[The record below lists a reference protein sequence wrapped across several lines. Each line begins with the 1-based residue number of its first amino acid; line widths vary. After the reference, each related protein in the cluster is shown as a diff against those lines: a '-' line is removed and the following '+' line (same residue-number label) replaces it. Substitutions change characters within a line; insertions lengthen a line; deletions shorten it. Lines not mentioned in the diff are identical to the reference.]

1 MFDKGLFGDMF
12 DFNGDGK
19 LDSFERAADF
29 AAFVNLTSGNDEQEK
44 EQSTGTSYSVDELEV
59 MDDDERA
66 EILLDAGLD
75 ADDYD
80 F

>member
-12 DFNGDGK
+12 DFNGDGM

-44 EQSTGTSYSVDELEV
+44 EQSTGSSIFNSSTSVDDV
-59 MDDDERA
+59 DVDDE
-66 EILLDAGLD
+66 
-75 ADDYD
+75 YN